1 MNLKKR
7 KSKKAV
13 SPIVATVLLI
23 SIVLVLGMIVF
34 LWMRGIAKE
43 AITKFGNENIELACE
58 KINFEASY
66 SYSGLDISNTGTVP
80 ISKFKI
86 KIFSDESYTTEDLSG
101 VENLG
106 SGKVTSLEIG
116 PSFSG
121 YDDAEKII
129 LIPVLLG
136 NSNKGQASYVCDEK
150 YGEEI
155 II

>member
-7 KSKKAV
+7 KIKKAV

-34 LWMRGIAKE
+34 LWMRGITKE

-58 KINFEASY
+58 KINFEAGY

-80 ISKFKI
+80 ILKFKI
-86 KIFSDESYTTEDLSG
+86 KIFSDESYTTEEINEPLPA
-101 VENLG
+101 
-106 SGKVTSLEIG
+106 GKVNSVSDASL
-116 PSFSG
+116 PSSISS
-121 YDDAEKII
+121 AEKII

-155 II
+155 TI